1 MEEHHSVD
9 QAFISKLT
17 EIVLANLTDGN
28 FNVEKLAKEAGI
40 SRITLYR
47 RVRSIKRQDISQF
60 IRGVRLQRA
69 MEMLQNH
76 EGSVADI
83 AFRIGFGSPTYFIK
97 CFHDYYG
104 FPPGEV
110 RKIVNAESLNNL
122 TDGQYGESGT
132 L

>member
-9 QAFISKLT
+9 KAFISKLT

-28 FNVEKLAKEAGI
+28 FNVEKLAKEAGV
-40 SRITLYR
+40 SRVTLYR
-47 RVRSIKRQDISQF
+47 RVRSSKRQDISHF
-60 IRGVRLQRA
+60 IRGVRLQRG

-104 FPPGEV
+104 FLRG
-110 RKIVNAESLNNL
+110 KSKKM
-122 TDGQYGESGT
+122 
-132 L
+132 